1 MHLTRFLRLLESH
14 GSDLRRWP
22 VADAA
27 AARIL
32 LAQSADAQAQLQRAA
47 GMEDALRS
55 SRALPDAAALERM
68 RAHVA
73 RHVAR
78 APLPV
83 RPGPLHWLRP
93 LLPMGGGALAALA
106 ACGLWLMLASPLP
119 LDDAGFNAPR
129 QLAMIESTD

>member
-14 GSDLRRWP
+14 GADLRRWP
-22 VADAA
+22 ADDAA
-27 AARIL
+27 AARAL
-32 LAQSADAQAQLQRAA
+32 LAQSAEARTHLQRAA
-47 GMEDALRS
+47 GVEDALRA
-55 SRALPDAAALERM
+55 SRSLPDAAALERM

-83 RPGPLHWLRP
+83 RPGLLHWLRP

-106 ACGLWLMLASPLP
+106 ACGLWLMLASPVP